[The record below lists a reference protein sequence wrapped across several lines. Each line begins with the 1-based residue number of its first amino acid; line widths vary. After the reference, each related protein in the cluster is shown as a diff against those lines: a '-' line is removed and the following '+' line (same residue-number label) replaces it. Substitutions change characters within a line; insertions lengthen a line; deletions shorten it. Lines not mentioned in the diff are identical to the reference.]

1 MDETRIKLI
10 ENLDNETWTCHY
22 SLNLDHMDNTW
33 VFYFMEFAKIL
44 PIVSQCSMKLKYL
57 QIGNHGKAKLSF
69 RNIIFPPMSTG
80 NFQYIFLDHLTDF
93 LLEFLKNSEF

>member
-1 MDETRIKLI
+1 MDGH
-10 ENLDNETWTCHY
+10 C

-80 NFQYIFLDHLTDF
+80 NFLYIFLDHLTEF